1 MFYGLY
7 LSGQG
12 AQIQM
17 VRQDVVANNLA
28 NASTTGFK
36 RELLLAQAHPPFD
49 AEQGNR
55 TWLPGNL
62 DNLPGGVSSGGTAT
76 DFTQGELTRTQ
87 APLDLAFQGKGF
99 LKVSNGKETYLTRN
113 GQLAVNPQ
121 NQLVTRDQG
130 YLVLGADGAALAGI
144 DPSLPIDIGPDGIVR
159 QGADGEIGKL
169 AVVEPQNYSD
179 LTKIG
184 KNMFTASG
192 RTLPA
197 SPETQVKQGY
207 LEESG
212 VRPVA
217 SMMELIESS
226 RTLEANVNMIKTQ
239 DDSLDRLLQSLP
251 RK

>member
-1 MFYGLY
+1 MIYGLY

-12 AQIQM
+12 AQIQTI
-17 VRQDVVANNLA
+17 RQDVVANNLA

-36 RELLLAQAHPPFD
+36 RELLTAQAHLPFD
-49 AEQGNR
+49 SEHGSR
-55 TWLPGNL
+55 TWLAGNL
-62 DNLPGGVSSGGTAT
+62 DNLPGGVTPGGTAT
-76 DFTQGELTRTQ
+76 DFSQGDLTRTQ
-87 APLDLAFQGKGF
+87 GAFDLAIQGKGF
-99 LKVSNGKETYLTRN
+99 LKVANGKETYLTRN
-113 GQLAVNPQ
+113 GQLAIGSK

-130 YLVLGADGAALAGI
+130 YPVLNTAGSPMAGL
-144 DPSLPIDIGPDGIVR
+144 DPNLSIEVRPDGMVL
-159 QGADGEIGKL
+159 QGDAEVGRL
-169 AVVEPQNYSD
+169 AIVEPQKYTD
-179 LTKIG
+179 LTKVG
-184 KNMFTASG
+184 RNMFTASG
-192 RTLPA
+192 RVTPA

-207 LEESG
+207 LEDSG

>member
-1 MFYGLY
+1 MIYGLY

-28 NASTTGFK
+28 NASTTAFK
-36 RELLLAQAHPPFD
+36 REMLTAQAHSPFD
-49 AEQGNR
+49 AAQGNR

-62 DNLPGGVSSGGTAT
+62 DNLPGGVSPGGTTT
-76 DFTQGELTRTQ
+76 DFSQGDLTRTESPFDV
-87 APLDLAFQGKGF
+87 AIQGKGF
-99 LKVSNGKETYLTRN
+99 LKVANGKETYLTRS
-113 GQLAVNPQ
+113 GQLAVGQQ

-130 YLVLGADGAALAGI
+130 YTVLSATGTPLVGFDQKLPVDVLSDGTVA
-144 DPSLPIDIGPDGIVR
+144 
-159 QGADGEIGKL
+159 QGDNQIGKL
-169 AVVEPQNYSD
+169 ALVEPQKYTE

-184 KNMFTASG
+184 KNMFTTSG

-197 SPETQVKQGY
+197 SAETEVKQGY
-207 LEESG
+207 LEDSG
-212 VRPVA
+212 VRPVS

>member
-12 AQIQM
+12 AQVQM

-28 NASTTGFK
+28 NAQTTGFK
-36 RELLLAQAHPPFD
+36 RELLTAQAHAPFD
-49 AEQGNR
+49 LQQGNR

-62 DNLPGGVSSGGTAT
+62 DNLPGGVTAGGTAT
-76 DFTQGELTRTQ
+76 DFSQGDLQHTQGSFDVAL
-87 APLDLAFQGKGF
+87 QGKGF
-99 LKVSNGKETYLTRN
+99 LKVANGKETYLTRN
-113 GQLAVNPQ
+113 GQLSLGPQ

-130 YLVLGADGAALAGI
+130 YPVMGAEGAPLTGL
-144 DPSLPIDIGPDGIVR
+144 DPALPIDVQPDGTVM
-159 QGADGEIGKL
+159 QGTTAVGKL
-169 AVVEPQNYSD
+169 ALVEPQNYSD

-184 KNMFTASG
+184 KNMFATSG
-192 RTLPA
+192 RTVPA

-207 LEESG
+207 LEDSG